1 MKGERIKKKVKIE
14 NEEQVNQESVQTE
27 QAVWVDFWATRCNF
41 LRRISPVIDRIE
53 NKYGKDGKIAKLNV
67 DDNKELTQKYEVN
80 SIPTLILFQNG
91 KVTDSVI
98 SPPSEASI
106 IDWLK
111 KYGAL

>member
-1 MKGERIKKKVKIE
+1 MTMLTIE
-14 NEEQVNQESVQTE
+14 NEEQFNQEVLQSE
-27 QAVWVDFWATRCNF
+27 QAVVVDFWAPWCNF
-41 LRRISPVIDRIE
+41 CRRLSPVIDRIE
-53 NKYGKDGKIAKLNV
+53 EKYGKDVKIAKLNV